1 MNPERNRHHLAHL
14 AAVFALCWFVVTT
27 SSATGGVPIVQPGAP
42 GEANRQ
48 LSAEEAVDIA
58 KTSHS
63 PDDTKFM
70 QDMIPHHNQAVQM
83 SALVADR
90 TNRPAI
96 LDLAGRI
103 DASQQDEIDFM
114 QRWLRERGEEVPDP
128 TAHHAMHTNHTMAGM
143 ASSEQMAELAT
154 LQGTDFDRL
163 FLQLMIPHHEGAIT
177 MVEELLEQP
186 GAAYD
191 PILYEFTSDIVNDQ
205 AAEIERM
212 NALLGSLS
220 TDPRASLSPGFE
232 NAGEAILNMKLVASM
247 RKPAGFFDPAN
258 PLEAPAVPVSD
269 DEEDEKDEEDN
280 APIVPPDR
288 ETRSP
293 MLSFANTDMAFA
305 GDVLVAGNYHGFNVY
320 QLNDNGV
327 PVLMASIVCPGG
339 QGDVSIVGNLLI
351 MSVQETRSRLD
362 CGLEGVSE
370 DVSPD
375 RFRGI
380 RIFDISDLARPVQV
394 GAV

>member
-1 MNPERNRHHLAHL
+1 MYIEKNGHQFGYL
-14 AAVFALCWFVVTT
+14 AAVFTLFWFVANS
-27 SSATGGVPIVQPGAP
+27 SSADSDVPIVQPGAP

-58 KTSHS
+58 RTSHS

-90 TNRPAI
+90 TNRQAI
-96 LDLAGRI
+96 LDVAGRI

-114 QRWLRERGEEVPDP
+114 QRWLRERDEKVPDP
-128 TAHHAMHTNHTMAGM
+128 TAHHAMHTDHKMAGM
-143 ASSEQMAELAT
+143 ASPEQMAELAT

-212 NALLGSLS
+212 NSLLGSLS

-232 NAGEAILNMKLVASM
+232 DAGEAILNMKLTSAL

-258 PLEAPAVPVSD
+258 PLEAPTEPASD
-269 DEEDEKDEEDN
+269 DEEEEEKRAEGAARWRN
-280 APIVPPDR
+280 AI
-288 ETRSP
+288 
-293 MLSFANTDMAFA
+293 TDAELCQHRHGVCRRCA
-305 GDVLVAGNYHGFNVY
+305 GAGNYHGFNVY
-320 QLNDNGV
+320 ELQDNGV
-327 PVLMASIVCPGG
+327 PELMASIVCPGG
-339 QGDVSIVGNLLI
+339 RA
-351 MSVQETRSRLD
+351 TFRLSAT
-362 CGLEGVSE
+362 C
-370 DVSPD
+370 
-375 RFRGI
+375 
-380 RIFDISDLARPVQV
+380 
-394 GAV
+394 